1 MEMTEEAV
9 GEVTV
14 VAVAGRLDTE
24 SARQFGEQLS
34 TLIRAGRSQLLIE
47 ASNLSYTGS
56 MGLRALLIAA
66 NLVAE
71 AKGRLALCGLTEPV
85 RRVMELGGFGNVFE
99 RYQSR
104 EEALAKLR
112 AGT

>member
-14 VAVAGRLDTE
+14 VAVAGRLDAE
-24 SARQFGEQLS
+24 SARQFSQQVGA
-34 TLIRAGRSQLLIE
+34 LIGAGRSRLLIE

-66 NLVAE
+66 NLAAQ
-71 AKGRLALCGLTEPV
+71 AKGRLALCGLTEQV
-85 RRVMELGGFGNVFE
+85 RRVLELGGFGNVFE